1 MLVLG
6 ISHASAPLDLLERLA
21 GTERPAED
29 LVSDA
34 TSVDGIDAAVVVSTC
49 NRLEIYAETRA
60 VPASPG
66 DPAGATGPGDPA
78 GLSGLGALFAQHTG
92 VDHDEIAPHLY
103 SHHAD
108 GAVRHLFAVAS
119 GLESVVVGEDQIL
132 GQVKLGLERS
142 QRLDSTGRVLAKAVQ
157 TALRVGKRA
166 RNETGL
172 NEAGR
177 SLATAGLGFF
187 EREVGSLHGK
197 TALVIGAGAFA
208 GVVVAALRRSGLDR
222 VHVANRTPEKAQ
234 RLAET
239 TGGVGYDL
247 TDLPRLLTEV
257 DVIVGATAATGHL
270 VSARDVEEALAARD
284 GRELFLLDLSL
295 PHNIA
300 PASADLPGVTFV
312 DLRRI
317 AEEGQEDEISAAS
330 VQAAHELIDAEVEQF
345 RTGLRLAGAKPV
357 LTALRTAAT
366 EAAEAELDRLSR
378 RLEGLDGTVRREI
391 DRSVRRIV
399 DKALHQPTVLVRELA
414 ADPDGARHIAAFT
427 RLFAA
432 TGTGGPADTP
442 TGAPVTTPSGT
453 PADTSAES
461 SAGTPAGT
469 LAATPAGISST
480 TPATSTDD
488 PNETKIEAI
497 A

>member
-1 MLVLG
+1 MSPSSTMLVLG

-21 GTERPAED
+21 GTDRSAED
-29 LVSDA
+29 LVSDV

-49 NRLEIYAETRA
+49 NRLEIYAETR
-60 VPASPG
+60 
-66 DPAGATGPGDPA
+66 DGAPGPGD
-78 GLSGLGALFAQHTG
+78 LGDIGELFAQHTG

-108 GAVRHLFAVAS
+108 GAVRHLFSVAS

-142 QRLDSTGRVLAKAVQ
+142 QRLDRTGRVLAKAVQ

-187 EREVGSLHGK
+187 ERRVGSLHGK

-239 TGGVGYDL
+239 TGGAGYDL
-247 TDLPRLLTEV
+247 TDVPRLLTEV
-257 DVIVGATAATGHL
+257 DVVVGATAATGHL
-270 VSARDVEEALAARD
+270 VTARHVEEALAARD

-300 PASADLPGVTFV
+300 PTAADLPGVTFV
-312 DLRRI
+312 DLRTI
-317 AEEGQEDEISAAS
+317 AEEGQEDEISTAS
-330 VQAAHELIDAEVEQF
+330 VQAAHALIDAEVEQF

-357 LTALRTAAT
+357 LTALRAAAT
-366 EAAEAELDRLSR
+366 EAAEAELNRLAR
-378 RLEGLDGTVRREI
+378 RLDGIDGTVRREI

-432 TGTGGPADTP
+432 
-442 TGAPVTTPSGT
+442 
-453 PADTSAES
+453 AES
-461 SAGTPAGT
+461 VGEPGTNDPN
-469 LAATPAGISST
+469 
-480 TPATSTDD
+480 D

>member
-1 MLVLG
+1 MTASSTMLVLG

-21 GTERPAED
+21 GTDRPTED
-29 LVSDA
+29 LVSDV

-49 NRLEIYAETRA
+49 NRLEIYAETR
-60 VPASPG
+60 VGSSG
-66 DPAGATGPGDPA
+66 AGGPSE
-78 GLSGLGALFAQHTG
+78 LEGLGALFARHTG
-92 VDHDEIAPHLY
+92 VDHEEIAPHLY

-142 QRLDSTGRVLAKAVQ
+142 QRLDRTGRVLAKAVQ

-187 EREVGSLHGK
+187 ERRIGSAGSLHGK

-239 TGGVGYDL
+239 GGGAGYDL
-247 TDLPRLLTEV
+247 TDVPRLLTEV
-257 DVIVGATAATGHL
+257 DVVVGATAATGHL
-270 VSARDVEEALAARD
+270 VTARHVEEALAARD

-300 PASADLPGVTFV
+300 PAAAGLPGVTFV

-317 AEEGQEDEISAAS
+317 AEEGQEDEISTAS
-330 VQAAHELIDAEVEQF
+330 VQAAHELIDAEVARF

-357 LTALRTAAT
+357 LTALRAAAT
-366 EAAEAELDRLSR
+366 EAAEAELDRLQR
-378 RLEGLDGTVRREI
+378 RLEGVDSAVRKEI

-414 ADPDGARHIAAFT
+414 ADPDGARHIAAFA

-432 TGTGGPADTP
+432 AEDGTTGTTTDTP
-442 TGAPVTTPSGT
+442 TNDVNTAHTTN
-453 PADTSAES
+453 
-461 SAGTPAGT
+461 
-469 LAATPAGISST
+469 ST
-480 TPATSTDD
+480 TD
-488 PNETKIEAI
+488 NKIEAI

>member
-21 GTERPAED
+21 GTDRPAED
-29 LVSDA
+29 LVSDV

-49 NRLEIYAETRA
+49 NRLEIYAETRGG
-60 VPASPG
+60 PTGFG
-66 DPAGATGPGDPA
+66 DAAEPAGAGELT
-78 GLSGLGALFAQHTG
+78 GLGKLFAEHTG

-142 QRLDSTGRVLAKAVQ
+142 QRLDRTGRVLAKAVQ

-187 EREVGSLHGK
+187 ERRVGSLHGK

-257 DVIVGATAATGHL
+257 DVVVGATAATGHL

-300 PASADLPGVTFV
+300 PGAAEIPGVTFV

-366 EAAEAELDRLSR
+366 EAADVELNRLAR
-378 RLEGLDGTVRREI
+378 RLDGIDGIDGTVRREI

-432 TGTGGPADTP
+432 AEAEGG
-442 TGAPVTTPSGT
+442 GAG
-453 PADTSAES
+453 
-461 SAGTPAGT
+461 
-469 LAATPAGISST
+469 ST
-480 TPATSTDD
+480 TPND
-488 PNETKIEAI
+488 PSDPNPRNNPNDPTPQNNPNSPNDPNAQNETKIEAI

>member
-21 GTERPAED
+21 GTDRPAED
-29 LVSDA
+29 LVSDV

-49 NRLEIYAETRA
+49 NRLEIYAETRGG
-60 VPASPG
+60 PTGFG
-66 DPAGATGPGDPA
+66 DAGEPAGSGELT
-78 GLSGLGALFAQHTG
+78 GLGRLFAEHTG

-142 QRLDSTGRVLAKAVQ
+142 QRLDRTGRVLAKAVQ

-187 EREVGSLHGK
+187 ERRVGSLHGK

-239 TGGVGYDL
+239 TGGIGYDL

-257 DVIVGATAATGHL
+257 DVVVGATAATGHL

-300 PASADLPGVTFV
+300 PGAAELPGVTFV

-366 EAAEAELDRLSR
+366 EAAEVELDRLAR
-378 RLEGLDGTVRREI
+378 RLDGIDGIDGTVRREI

-432 TGTGGPADTP
+432 ADAEGG
-442 TGAPVTTPSGT
+442 
-453 PADTSAES
+453 
-461 SAGTPAGT
+461 AGS
-469 LAATPAGISST
+469 ATPNDPNSPTAQ
-480 TPATSTDD
+480 TPPTAQKPPNAQND
-488 PNETKIEAI
+488 PNAQNETKIEAI

>member
-1 MLVLG
+1 
-6 ISHASAPLDLLERLA
+6 HE
-21 GTERPAED
+21 
-29 LVSDA
+29 
-34 TSVDGIDAAVVVSTC
+34 
-49 NRLEIYAETRA
+49 EI
-60 VPASPG
+60 P
-66 DPAGATGPGDPA
+66 
-78 GLSGLGALFAQHTG
+78 
-92 VDHDEIAPHLY
+92 PHLY

-142 QRLDSTGRVLAKAVQ
+142 QRLDRTGRVLAKAVQ

-187 EREVGSLHGK
+187 ERRVGSLHGK

-247 TDLPRLLTEV
+247 TDLPKLLTEV
-257 DVIVGATAATGHL
+257 DVVVGATAATGHL

-300 PASADLPGVTFV
+300 PGAADLPGVTFV

-366 EAAEAELDRLSR
+366 EAAEVELNRLAR
-378 RLEGLDGTVRREI
+378 RLDGIEGVDGTVRREI

-432 TGTGGPADTP
+432 AEAED
-442 TGAPVTTPSGT
+442 GA
-453 PADTSAES
+453 SAPQQ
-461 SAGTPAGT
+461 AQQAQQAQHTQN
-469 LAATPAGISST
+469 
-480 TPATSTDD
+480 D
-488 PNETKIEAI
+488 PNAQNETKIEAI

>member
-21 GTERPAED
+21 GTDRPAED

-49 NRLEIYAETRA
+49 NRLEIYAETRGG
-60 VPASPG
+60 AS
-66 DPAGATGPGDPA
+66 GPGDPFSSVH
-78 GLSGLGALFAQHTG
+78 GDLGELFAQHTG
-92 VDHDEIAPHLY
+92 VDREEIAPHLY

-142 QRLDSTGRVLAKAVQ
+142 QRLDRTGRVLAKAVQ

-222 VHVANRTPEKAQ
+222 VHVANRTPDKAQ
-234 RLAET
+234 RLADT
-239 TGGVGYDL
+239 TGGAGYGLEDV
-247 TDLPRLLTEV
+247 PRLLTEV
-257 DVIVGATAATGHL
+257 DVVVGATAATGHL
-270 VSARDVEEALAARD
+270 VTARQVEEALAARD

-300 PASADLPGVTFV
+300 PGSAELPGVTFV

-366 EAAEAELDRLSR
+366 EAAEAELDRLVR
-378 RLEGLDGTVRREI
+378 RLEGLDGAARQEI
-391 DRSVRRIV
+391 GRSVRRIV

-432 TGTGGPADTP
+432 AEGDGGGGGGDGGGGDGRDRTDATNDANDVNNANDANDAYGTNAKSDK
-442 TGAPVTTPSGT
+442 S
-453 PADTSAES
+453 DKNDKN
-461 SAGTPAGT
+461 
-469 LAATPAGISST
+469 ATN
-480 TPATSTDD
+480 DK
-488 PNETKIEAI
+488 KIEAI

>member
-1 MLVLG
+1 MTSSATMLVLG

-21 GTERPAED
+21 GTDRPAED
-29 LVSDA
+29 LVSDV

-49 NRLEIYAETRA
+49 NRLEIYAETRG
-60 VPASPG
+60 VPSDLGELG
-66 DPAGATGPGDPA
+66 D
-78 GLSGLGALFAQHTG
+78 LGELFAQHTG
-92 VDHDEIAPHLY
+92 VDREEIAPHLY

-142 QRLDSTGRVLAKAVQ
+142 QRLDRTGRVLAKAVQ

-177 SLATAGLGFF
+177 SLATAGLAFF
-187 EREVGSLHGK
+187 ERQVGSLHGK

-222 VHVANRTPEKAQ
+222 VHVANRTPDKAQ
-234 RLAET
+234 RLADT
-239 TGGVGYDL
+239 TGGTGYGLEDI
-247 TDLPRLLTEV
+247 PRLLTEV
-257 DVIVGATAATGHL
+257 DVVVGATAATGHL
-270 VSARDVEEALAARD
+270 VTARQIEEALAARD

-300 PASADLPGVTFV
+300 PTAAELPGVTFV

-317 AEEGQEDEISAAS
+317 AEEGQEDEISTAS

-366 EAAEAELDRLSR
+366 EAAEAELDRLAR
-378 RLEGLDGTVRREI
+378 RLEGLDGAARQEI
-391 DRSVRRIV
+391 GRSVRRIV

-432 TGTGGPADTP
+432 
-442 TGAPVTTPSGT
+442 
-453 PADTSAES
+453 AES
-461 SAGTPAGT
+461 HGDGGDHAHH
-469 LAATPAGISST
+469 
-480 TPATSTDD
+480 
-488 PNETKIEAI
+488 PNDANDTNEKKIEAI

>member
-1 MLVLG
+1 MTSSATMLVLG

-21 GTERPAED
+21 GTDRPAED

-49 NRLEIYAETRA
+49 NRLEIYAETRGG
-60 VPASPG
+60 PS
-66 DPAGATGPGDPA
+66 GPGD
-78 GLSGLGALFAQHTG
+78 LGDLGELFAQHTG
-92 VDHDEIAPHLY
+92 VDREEIAPHLY

-142 QRLDSTGRVLAKAVQ
+142 QRLDRTGRVLAKAVQ

-187 EREVGSLHGK
+187 ERQVGSLHGK

-222 VHVANRTPEKAQ
+222 VHVANRTPDKAQ
-234 RLAET
+234 RLADT
-239 TGGVGYDL
+239 TGGAGYGLEDV
-247 TDLPRLLTEV
+247 PRLLTEV
-257 DVIVGATAATGHL
+257 DVVVGATAATGHL
-270 VSARDVEEALAARD
+270 VTARQVEEALAARD

-300 PASADLPGVTFV
+300 PGAAELPGVTFV

-366 EAAEAELDRLSR
+366 EAAEAELDRLAR
-378 RLEGLDGTVRREI
+378 RLEGLDGAARQEI
-391 DRSVRRIV
+391 GRSVRRIV

-432 TGTGGPADTP
+432 AEGGGGGGGGGGGDGTDATN
-442 TGAPVTTPSGT
+442 TTN
-453 PADTSAES
+453 
-461 SAGTPAGT
+461 
-469 LAATPAGISST
+469 T
-480 TPATSTDD
+480 TDNKSDK
-488 PNETKIEAI
+488 KIEAI

>member
-1 MLVLG
+1 MTSPSTMLVLG

-29 LVSDA
+29 LVSDV

-49 NRLEIYAETRA
+49 NRLEIYAETRGT
-60 VPASPG
+60 PSDPG
-66 DPAGATGPGDPA
+66 RLD
-78 GLSGLGALFAQHTG
+78 GLGELFAQHTG
-92 VDHDEIAPHLY
+92 VDHEEIAPHLY
-103 SHHAD
+103 RHHAD

-142 QRLDSTGRVLAKAVQ
+142 QRLDRTGRVLAKAVQ

-177 SLATAGLGFF
+177 SLATAGLAFF
-187 EREVGSLHGK
+187 ERRVGSLHGK

-222 VHVANRTPEKAQ
+222 VHVANRTPEKAR

-239 TGGVGYDL
+239 TGGEGYDL
-247 TDLPRLLTEV
+247 TDVPRLLTEV
-257 DVIVGATAATGHL
+257 DVVVGATAATGHL
-270 VSARDVEEALAARD
+270 VTARDVEDALAARD

-300 PASADLPGVTFV
+300 PSVSGLPGVTFV
-312 DLRRI
+312 DLRAI

-330 VQAAHELIDAEVEQF
+330 VRAARELVDAEVEQF
-345 RTGLRLAGAKPV
+345 RTGLRLAGATPV

-366 EAAEAELDRLSR
+366 EAAEAELDRLAR
-378 RLEGLDGTVRREI
+378 RLEGLDGAARQEI
-391 DRSVRRIV
+391 GRSVRRIV

-432 TGTGGPADTP
+432 AED
-442 TGAPVTTPSGT
+442 TGASGASG
-453 PADTSAES
+453 ADDANDPNDPRGKSAPHAKS
-461 SAGTPAGT
+461 
-469 LAATPAGISST
+469 
-480 TPATSTDD
+480 D
-488 PNETKIEAI
+488 PNEKNDPNEKKIEAI

>member
-1 MLVLG
+1 MTPSSTMLVLG

-21 GTERPAED
+21 GTDRPAED
-29 LVSDA
+29 LVSDV

-49 NRLEIYAETRA
+49 NRLEIYAETRGGT
-60 VPASPG
+60 SDPG
-66 DPAGATGPGDPA
+66 DPFSSVHGD
-78 GLSGLGALFAQHTG
+78 LGELFAQHTG
-92 VDHDEIAPHLY
+92 VDRAEIAPHLY

-142 QRLDSTGRVLAKAVQ
+142 QRLDRTGRVLAKAVQ

-187 EREVGSLHGK
+187 ERRVGSLHGK

-247 TDLPRLLTEV
+247 ADVPRLLTEV
-257 DVIVGATAATGHL
+257 DVVVGATAATGHL
-270 VSARDVEEALAARD
+270 VTARHVEEALAARD

-300 PASADLPGVTFV
+300 PAAAELPGVTFV

-366 EAAEAELDRLSR
+366 EAAEAELDRLAR
-378 RLEGLDGTVRREI
+378 RLEGLDGAARQEI
-391 DRSVRRIV
+391 GRSVRRIV

-432 TGTGGPADTP
+432 
-442 TGAPVTTPSGT
+442 
-453 PADTSAES
+453 AES
-461 SAGTPAGT
+461 AHDSDTN
-469 LAATPAGISST
+469 
-480 TPATSTDD
+480 D
-488 PNETKIEAI
+488 PNEKKIEAI

>member
-1 MLVLG
+1 MSPSSTMLVLG

-21 GTERPAED
+21 GTDRPAED
-29 LVSDA
+29 LVSDV

-49 NRLEIYAETRA
+49 NRLEIYAETRGG
-60 VPASPG
+60 PAGFG
-66 DPAGATGPGDPA
+66 DAGEPAGAGE
-78 GLSGLGALFAQHTG
+78 LNGLGRLFAEHTG
-92 VDHDEIAPHLY
+92 VDHEEIAPHLY

-142 QRLDSTGRVLAKAVQ
+142 QRLDRTGRVLAKAVQ

-187 EREVGSLHGK
+187 ERRVGSLHGK

-247 TDLPRLLTEV
+247 TDLPKLLTEV
-257 DVIVGATAATGHL
+257 DVVVGATAATGHL

-300 PASADLPGVTFV
+300 PGAADLPGVTFV

-366 EAAEAELDRLSR
+366 EAAEVELNRLAR
-378 RLEGLDGTVRREI
+378 RLDGIEGVDGTVRREI

-432 TGTGGPADTP
+432 AEAED
-442 TGAPVTTPSGT
+442 GA
-453 PADTSAES
+453 SAPQQ
-461 SAGTPAGT
+461 AQQAQQ
-469 LAATPAGISST
+469 AQHVQN
-480 TPATSTDD
+480 D
-488 PNETKIEAI
+488 PNAQNETKIEAI

>member
-1 MLVLG
+1 MTSSASMLVLG

-21 GTERPAED
+21 GTDRPAED
-29 LVSDA
+29 LVSDV

-49 NRLEIYAETRA
+49 NRLEIYAETRN
-60 VPASPG
+60 STS
-66 DPAGATGPGDPA
+66 DTGELGH
-78 GLSGLGALFAQHTG
+78 LGALFARHTG
-92 VDHDEIAPHLY
+92 VDREEIAPHLY
-103 SHHAD
+103 SHRAD

-142 QRLDSTGRVLAKAVQ
+142 QRLDRTGGVLAKAVQ

-177 SLATAGLGFF
+177 SLATAGLAFF
-187 EREVGSLHGK
+187 ERRVGSLHGK

-222 VHVANRTPEKAQ
+222 VHVANRTPDKAQ
-234 RLAET
+234 RLADT
-239 TGGVGYDL
+239 TGGVGYALEDV
-247 TDLPRLLTEV
+247 PRLLAEV
-257 DVIVGATAATGHL
+257 DVVVGATAATGHL
-270 VSARDVEEALAARD
+270 VTARHVEEALAARD

-300 PASADLPGVTFV
+300 PGAAQLPGVTFV

-317 AEEGQEDEISAAS
+317 AEEGQEDEISTAS
-330 VQAAHELIDAEVEQF
+330 VQAAHELVDAEVEQF

-357 LTALRTAAT
+357 LTALRTAAS
-366 EAAEAELDRLSR
+366 EAAEVELDRLVR
-378 RLEGLDGTVRREI
+378 RLEGLDGAARQEI
-391 DRSVRRIV
+391 GRSVRRIV
-399 DKALHQPTVLVRELA
+399 DKVLHQPTVLVRELA

-427 RLFAA
+427 RLFA
-432 TGTGGPADTP
+432 T
-442 TGAPVTTPSGT
+442 
-453 PADTSAES
+453 AE
-461 SAGTPAGT
+461 SAGTNEGNDT
-469 LAATPAGISST
+469 NSSVNSANAID
-480 TPATSTDD
+480 ATSDT
-488 PNETKIEAI
+488 NTTNTTNATNATNKKKIEAI

>member
-1 MLVLG
+1 MTSSSTMLVLG

-21 GTERPAED
+21 GTDRPAED
-29 LVSDA
+29 LVSDV

-49 NRLEIYAETRA
+49 NRLEIYAETRGSTSEA
-60 VPASPG
+60 AELG
-66 DPAGATGPGDPA
+66 D
-78 GLSGLGALFAQHTG
+78 LGELFAQHTG
-92 VDHDEIAPHLY
+92 VDRAEIAPHLY

-142 QRLDSTGRVLAKAVQ
+142 QRLDRTGRVLAKAVQ

-187 EREVGSLHGK
+187 ERRVGSLHGK

-257 DVIVGATAATGHL
+257 DVVVGATAATGHL
-270 VSARDVEEALAARD
+270 VTAQDVEEALAARD

-300 PASADLPGVTFV
+300 PTAADLPGVTFV

-366 EAAEAELDRLSR
+366 EAAEAELDRLVR
-378 RLEGLDGTVRREI
+378 RLDGLDGAARQEI
-391 DRSVRRIV
+391 GRSVRRIV

-432 TGTGGPADTP
+432 
-442 TGAPVTTPSGT
+442 
-453 PADTSAES
+453 AES
-461 SAGTPAGT
+461 
-469 LAATPAGISST
+469 
-480 TPATSTDD
+480 TDGADRTND
-488 PNETKIEAI
+488 PNEKKIEAI

>member
-1 MLVLG
+1 MTSSSSMLVLG

-21 GTERPAED
+21 GTDRPAEE
-29 LVSDA
+29 LVSDV

-49 NRLEIYAETRA
+49 NRLEIYAETRGG
-60 VPASPG
+60 ASDLG
-66 DPAGATGPGDPA
+66 DPFSSVHGD
-78 GLSGLGALFAQHTG
+78 LGELFAQHTG
-92 VDHDEIAPHLY
+92 VDRAEIAPHLY

-142 QRLDSTGRVLAKAVQ
+142 QRLDRTGRVLAKAVQ

-187 EREVGSLHGK
+187 ERRVGSLHGK

-247 TDLPRLLTEV
+247 ADVPRLLTEV
-257 DVIVGATAATGHL
+257 DVVVGATAATGHL
-270 VSARDVEEALAARD
+270 VTARHVEEALAARD

-300 PASADLPGVTFV
+300 PAAAELPGVTFV

-366 EAAEAELDRLSR
+366 EAAEAELDRLAR
-378 RLEGLDGTVRREI
+378 RLDGLDGAARQEI
-391 DRSVRRIV
+391 GRSVRRIV

-432 TGTGGPADTP
+432 AEPPRDSDTN
-442 TGAPVTTPSGT
+442 
-453 PADTSAES
+453 
-461 SAGTPAGT
+461 
-469 LAATPAGISST
+469 
-480 TPATSTDD
+480 D
-488 PNETKIEAI
+488 PNEKKIEAI

>member
-1 MLVLG
+1 MSPSSTMLVLG

-21 GTERPAED
+21 GTDRPAED
-29 LVSDA
+29 LVSDV

-49 NRLEIYAETRA
+49 NRLEIYAETRGG
-60 VPASPG
+60 PTGFG
-66 DPAGATGPGDPA
+66 DTGEAAGAGELT
-78 GLSGLGALFAQHTG
+78 GLGRLFAEHTG

-142 QRLDSTGRVLAKAVQ
+142 QRLDRTGRVLAKAVQ

-187 EREVGSLHGK
+187 ERRVGSLHGK

-247 TDLPRLLTEV
+247 TDLPELLTEV
-257 DVIVGATAATGHL
+257 DVVVGATAATGHL

-300 PASADLPGVTFV
+300 PGAAELPGVTFV

-366 EAAEAELDRLSR
+366 EAAEAELDRLAR
-378 RLEGLDGTVRREI
+378 RLDGIDGIDGTVRREI

-432 TGTGGPADTP
+432 ADSEGG
-442 TGAPVTTPSGT
+442 GA
-453 PADTSAES
+453 
-461 SAGTPAGT
+461 
-469 LAATPAGISST
+469 ST
-480 TPATSTDD
+480 TANAPNAQAAPNTQND
-488 PNETKIEAI
+488 PNDPDTQNDPNDPNAQNETKIEAI

>member
-1 MLVLG
+1 MTSSSSMLVLG

-21 GTERPAED
+21 GTDRPAEE
-29 LVSDA
+29 LVSDV

-49 NRLEIYAETRA
+49 NRLEIYAETRGG
-60 VPASPG
+60 ASDLG
-66 DPAGATGPGDPA
+66 DPSSSVHGD
-78 GLSGLGALFAQHTG
+78 LGELFAQHTG
-92 VDHDEIAPHLY
+92 VDRAEIAPHLY

-142 QRLDSTGRVLAKAVQ
+142 QRLDRTGRVLAKAVQ

-187 EREVGSLHGK
+187 ERRVGSLHGK

-239 TGGVGYDL
+239 TGGAGYDL
-247 TDLPRLLTEV
+247 ADVPRLLTEV
-257 DVIVGATAATGHL
+257 DVVVGATAATGHL
-270 VSARDVEEALAARD
+270 VTARHVEEALAARD

-300 PASADLPGVTFV
+300 PAAAELPGVTFV

-366 EAAEAELDRLSR
+366 EAAEAELDRLAR
-378 RLEGLDGTVRREI
+378 RLDGLDGAARQEI
-391 DRSVRRIV
+391 GRSVRRIV

-432 TGTGGPADTP
+432 AEPPRDSDTN
-442 TGAPVTTPSGT
+442 
-453 PADTSAES
+453 
-461 SAGTPAGT
+461 
-469 LAATPAGISST
+469 
-480 TPATSTDD
+480 D
-488 PNETKIEAI
+488 PNEKKIEAI

>member
-1 MLVLG
+1 MSPSSTMLVLG

-21 GTERPAED
+21 GTDRPAED

-49 NRLEIYAETRA
+49 NRLEIYAETRDDTTA
-60 VPASPG
+60 AGGEGLPG
-66 DPAGATGPGDPA
+66 GPGE
-78 GLSGLGALFAQHTG
+78 LTGLGRLFAEHTG
-92 VDHDEIAPHLY
+92 VDHAEIAPHLY
-103 SHHAD
+103 SHRAD

-142 QRLDSTGRVLAKAVQ
+142 QRLDRTGRVLAKAVQ

-187 EREVGSLHGK
+187 ERRVGSLHGK

-239 TGGVGYDL
+239 TGGTGYDL

-257 DVIVGATAATGHL
+257 DVVVGATAATGHL
-270 VSARDVEEALAARD
+270 VTAEDVEDALAARD

-300 PASADLPGVTFV
+300 PGAAELPGVTFV

-330 VQAAHELIDAEVEQF
+330 VQAAHQLIDAEVEQF

-366 EAAEAELDRLSR
+366 EAAEAELDRLAR
-378 RLEGLDGTVRREI
+378 RLDGFDGIDGTVRREI

-432 TGTGGPADTP
+432 AEAED
-442 TGAPVTTPSGT
+442 GAPQQARHAQSGPNA
-453 PADTSAES
+453 PAQNDPNA
-461 SAGTPAGT
+461 
-469 LAATPAGISST
+469 
-480 TPATSTDD
+480 